1 MKRPTTNRF
10 LANALRAFCCIG
22 ALTAC
27 SAWASIINW
36 QPAASSA
43 VATKESLASSN
54 TKTVRELVIPTE
66 TETSNHISFAAVPQ
80 SAGSSESSAAPVSA
94 VSPTAVQEEAPVLIQ
109 SSAANASSTAPEAS
123 FSTASTSAPAAQPP
137 PELGEAMASAFD
149 EEFVSVP
156 TVQFTSVATNTTGG
170 VSPSIASVSAV
181 PEMSAL
187 FPIVGL
193 IAAVSCTHILRRRR
207 AAQKTASI
215 V

>member
-27 SAWASIINW
+27 SAWASIIDW
-36 QPAASSA
+36 RPTASTT
-43 VATKESLASSN
+43 VATKESLAPSN
-54 TKTVRELVIPTE
+54 TNTKRGLDIGA
-66 TETSNHISFAAVPQ
+66 ETSNEISFAAAPQ
-80 SAGSSESSAAPVSA
+80 SAGSSESSAAPVSV
-94 VSPTAVQEEAPVLIQ
+94 VSPAAIQQEAPVLIQ
-109 SSAANASSTAPEAS
+109 SSAANSSSTAPEAS
-123 FSTASTSAPAAQPP
+123 FSTTSTSAPAAQPP

-156 TVQFTSVATNTTGG
+156 TVQFTSVASNTAGR
-170 VSPSIASVSAV
+170 VSAPSIASVSAV

-187 FPIVGL
+187 FPIIGL